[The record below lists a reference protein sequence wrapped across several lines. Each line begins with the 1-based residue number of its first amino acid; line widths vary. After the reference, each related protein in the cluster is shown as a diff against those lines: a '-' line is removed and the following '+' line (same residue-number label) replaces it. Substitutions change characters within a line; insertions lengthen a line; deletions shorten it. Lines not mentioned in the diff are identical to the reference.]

1 MTIYTLSPSS
11 LNLLKDCPRCFYL
24 QVVKKIRRPSGP
36 MSSIPIK
43 MDSIIKKYF
52 NAYRKKGIL
61 PPLIKGKIKGVLPLD
76 MPKTLY
82 YEDKNNGVR
91 LKGLPDEYL
100 QTEDKFIVPFD
111 HKTKSKAPEETH
123 SSYQL
128 QLDCYTFLLL
138 MNGYKTKNFGYLA
151 YYHPEHCEIHNGMD
165 VQVTIMK
172 VKTDPER
179 VRKALEKASQLLNR
193 KLPKVN
199 GTCEYC
205 KWKQLKFE

>member
-1 MTIYTLSPSS
+1 MIHALSPSS
-11 LNLLKDCPRCFYL
+11 LNLFEECQRCFYL
-24 QVVKKIRRPSGP
+24 QVVKKIRRPRGP

-52 NAYRKKGIL
+52 NTYREKGIL
-61 PPLIKGKIKGVLPLD
+61 PPLIEGKIKGVLPLD

-82 YEDKNNGVR
+82 YEDKKNGVI

-100 QTEDKFIVPFD
+100 QTEDQFIVPFD

-123 SSYQL
+123 PSYQL
-128 QLDCYTFLLL
+128 QLDCYTFLLET
-138 MNGYKTKNFGYLA
+138 NGYKTRNFGYLA
-151 YYHPEHCEIHNGMD
+151 YYHPEQCELHNGMD
-165 VQVTIMK
+165 VQVTIIK

-179 VRKALEKASQLLNR
+179 VRKTLKKASEVLNG

-199 GTCEYC
+199 RACEYC
-205 KWKQLKFE
+205 KWKALKFK

>member
-1 MTIYTLSPSS
+1 
-11 LNLLKDCPRCFYL
+11 
-24 QVVKKIRRPSGP
+24 

-52 NAYRKKGIL
+52 NTYREKGIL
-61 PPLIKGKIKGVLPLD
+61 PPLIEGKIKGILSLN

-82 YEDKNNGVR
+82 FEDKKNGVK

-100 QTEDKFIVPFD
+100 QTEDKAIVPFD

-123 SSYQL
+123 PSYQL
-128 QLDCYTFLLL
+128 QLDCYTFLLQV
-138 MNGYKTKNFGYLA
+138 NGYKTKKFGFLA
-151 YYHPEHCEIHNGMD
+151 YYHPEQCELHNGMD
-165 VQVTIMK
+165 VQVAIMK

-179 VRKALEKASQLLNR
+179 VRKALERASKVLNG

-205 KWKQLKFE
+205 KWKDLKFE

>member
-1 MTIYTLSPSS
+1 
-11 LNLLKDCPRCFYL
+11 
-24 QVVKKIRRPSGP
+24 

-52 NAYRKKGIL
+52 DNYRKKGIL
-61 PPLIKGKIKGVLPLD
+61 PPMIEGKIKGLLPLD

-82 YEDKNNGVR
+82 YKDKERGIK

-100 QTEDKFIVPFD
+100 QTEEGFIVPFD

-123 SSYQL
+123 PSYQL
-128 QLDCYTFLLL
+128 QLDCYTFLLEA
-138 MNGYKTKNFGYLA
+138 NGYKTKNFGYLA
-151 YYHPEHCEIHNGMD
+151 YYHPEQCELHNGMD
-165 VQVTIMK
+165 VQVAIIK
-172 VKTDPER
+172 VKTNPER
-179 VRKALEKASQLLNR
+179 VKKALKKASEILNG

-205 KWKQLKFE
+205 TWKALKFE

>member
-1 MTIYTLSPSS
+1 MIYTLSPSS
-11 LNLLKDCPRCFYL
+11 LNLLEECPRCFYL
-24 QVVKKIRRPSGP
+24 QVAKKIRRPSGP

-52 NAYRKKGIL
+52 DSYRKKGIL
-61 PPLIKGKIKGVLPLD
+61 PPLIEGKIEGVLPLD

-82 YEDKNNGVR
+82 YEDKENGVK

-100 QTEDKFIVPFD
+100 QTEDQSIIPFD

-123 SSYQL
+123 PSYQL
-128 QLDCYTFLLL
+128 QLDCYTFLLEI
-138 MNGYKTKNFGYLA
+138 NEYKTKNFGYLA
-151 YYHPEHCEIHNGMD
+151 YYHPEQCELHNGMD
-165 VQVTIMK
+165 VQVTIIK

-179 VRKALEKASQLLNR
+179 VGKALKKASEILKG

-199 GTCEYC
+199 GTCKYC
-205 KWKQLKFE
+205 KWKALKFK

>member
-1 MTIYTLSPSS
+1 MTYALSPSS
-11 LNLLKDCPRCFYL
+11 LNLLEECPRCFYL

-52 NAYRKKGIL
+52 STYREKGIL
-61 PPLIKGKIKGVLPLD
+61 PPLIEGKIKGVLPLD

-82 YEDKNNGVR
+82 YEDKENDIK

-100 QTEDKFIVPFD
+100 QTEDGLIVPFD

-128 QLDCYTFLLL
+128 QLDCYTFLLET
-138 MNGYKTKNFGYLA
+138 NGYKTENFGYLA
-151 YYHPEHCEIHNGMD
+151 YYHPEQCELHNGMD
-165 VQVTIMK
+165 VQVTIIK

-179 VRKALEKASQLLNR
+179 VRKVLKKASEILNG
-193 KLPKVN
+193 KLPRVN
-199 GTCEYC
+199 GACEYC
-205 KWKQLKFE
+205 KWKKLKI